1 MYATGDFIDSS
12 KSFNGD
18 DWSPRTIRYMD
29 YISNDLGKKQW
40 DAIFFALSVFSQRAA
55 KAEAIRNCEP
65 IEPSERVPLPASDP
79 PPPAMNEYLAEYMI
93 PTYWTIT
100 FHP

>member
-18 DWSPRTIRYMD
+18 DWNPRTARYMD

-40 DAIFFALSVFSQRAA
+40 DAIFLALSIFSQRAA
-55 KAEAIRNCEP
+55 KVEAIRNSEP
-65 IEPSERVPLPASDP
+65 IEPSERIPLPASDP
-79 PPPAMNEYLAEYMI
+79 PSPPRDE
-93 PTYWTIT
+93 
-100 FHP
+100 